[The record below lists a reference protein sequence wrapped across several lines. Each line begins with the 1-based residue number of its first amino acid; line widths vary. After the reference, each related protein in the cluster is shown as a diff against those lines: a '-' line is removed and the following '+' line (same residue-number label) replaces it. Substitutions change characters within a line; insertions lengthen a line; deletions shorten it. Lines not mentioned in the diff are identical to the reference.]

1 MIFKIFSLKAIE
13 QRIYRFILQTT
24 NKNNKKVFILCIMI
38 ENIVKHMFL
47 IPEGVVLL
55 TRTSKYSLRFKKI
68 IPSEGS
74 LSVIYKS
81 QFTLGFSCTKQV
93 YRRRYK
99 SGIVLWKCMLL

>member
-55 TRTSKYSLRFKKI
+55 IRTSKYSLRF
-68 IPSEGS
+68 
-74 LSVIYKS
+74 
-81 QFTLGFSCTKQV
+81 
-93 YRRRYK
+93 
-99 SGIVLWKCMLL
+99 

>member
-24 NKNNKKVFILCIMI
+24 NKNNKKVFILCIVI

-55 TRTSKYSLRFKKI
+55 IRTSKYTLRFKK
-68 IPSEGS
+68 
-74 LSVIYKS
+74 KS
-81 QFTLGFSCTKQV
+81 QVRVHC
-93 YRRRYK
+93 
-99 SGIVLWKCMLL
+99 LLYTNLNLH